1 MSAVLETIDND
12 MSEASTSSDLDIIV
26 VGSGPVGIYFINQ
39 LMQRLQDTST
49 ATIKVFGGEPWKPYN
64 RVRLTD
70 VLSGK
75 ATQGSLFESE
85 KLPDLPNITKYWNNP
100 IQEINRHER
109 YVIDSNGDKHS
120 YKKLVL
126 ALGSDARVPSI
137 KGTDLENVFT
147 FRNLDEAQALIGR
160 QVGSRKTVIIGGG
173 ILGIEAAKAMQRFN
187 TEVFCIEHST
197 RLMFSQLDDDAS
209 TYLEEY
215 LNEQNI
221 QTRINQRVLEITADD
236 FNQSKVSGVKLASG
250 EFIECD
256 TVIISTGIIPNVK
269 LARDS
274 GIRIGRGIRVDNQL
288 ETNIPSIYAI
298 GECAEHNDQIYGLAA
313 PGFEQASILAENLN
327 GGEAQYLGSTS
338 IAQLKVL
345 NFPVF
350 SMGETGDNVSSNKEY
365 IYSDPENKIYR
376 KLVIVNNRIKGVVAL
391 GEWTGRH
398 RIQDAIEN
406 KRHIWFWK
414 PPSFRSSGELWD
426 EEESDVINWPAE
438 AIVCNCMRVNRGQLS
453 SAINNGCEN
462 LEQLCNKTCAGTVCG
477 SCKPLLHQLVES
489 NEPMEAE
496 TGSKWLWGTSIVGAL
511 LLAIFFILPAFPFS
525 KSLESPFSLLDSLW
539 QTTFYKQVSGF
550 TLLGL
555 SVAALLISLRK
566 RVAKFTWGIFPYWR
580 IAHVILGFLT
590 LVVIF
595 LHTGFRL
602 GNELNFILATT
613 FSCLLL
619 VGIVASALIAKEHQL
634 TQQFSQRLLLRVRK
648 MSILTHILLFW
659 PIPALLGFH
668 ILKSY
673 YF

>member
-1 MSAVLETIDND
+1 
-12 MSEASTSSDLDIIV
+12 
-26 VGSGPVGIYFINQ
+26 
-39 LMQRLQDTST
+39 
-49 ATIKVFGGEPWKPYN
+49 
-64 RVRLTD
+64 
-70 VLSGK
+70 
-75 ATQGSLFESE
+75 
-85 KLPDLPNITKYWNNP
+85 
-100 IQEINRHER
+100 
-109 YVIDSNGDKHS
+109 
-120 YKKLVL
+120 
-126 ALGSDARVPSI
+126 
-137 KGTDLENVFT
+137 
-147 FRNLDEAQALIGR
+147 
-160 QVGSRKTVIIGGG
+160 
-173 ILGIEAAKAMQRFN
+173 
-187 TEVFCIEHST
+187 
-197 RLMFSQLDDDAS
+197 
-209 TYLEEY
+209 
-215 LNEQNI
+215 
-221 QTRINQRVLEITADD
+221 
-236 FNQSKVSGVKLASG
+236 
-250 EFIECD
+250 
-256 TVIISTGIIPNVK
+256 
-269 LARDS
+269 
-274 GIRIGRGIRVDNQL
+274 
-288 ETNIPSIYAI
+288 
-298 GECAEHNDQIYGLAA
+298 
-313 PGFEQASILAENLN
+313 
-327 GGEAQYLGSTS
+327 
-338 IAQLKVL
+338 
-345 NFPVF
+345 
-350 SMGETGDNVSSNKEY
+350 MGETGDNVS
-365 IYSDPENKIYR
+365 
-376 KLVIVNNRIKGVVAL
+376 
-391 GEWTGRH
+391 
-398 RIQDAIEN
+398 QDAIEN

-496 TGSKWLWGTSIVGAL
+496 TGSKWLWGTSI
-511 LLAIFFILPAFPFS
+511 
-525 KSLESPFSLLDSLW
+525 SLESPFSLLDSLW

-659 PIPALLGFH
+659 PIKKRFDEK
-668 ILKSY
+668 IKQ
-673 YF
+673 

>member
-250 EFIECD
+250 ESHL
-256 TVIISTGIIPNVK
+256 STQ
-269 LARDS
+269 LA
-274 GIRIGRGIRVDNQL
+274 NAQ
-288 ETNIPSIYAI
+288 NI
-298 GECAEHNDQIYGLAA
+298 
-313 PGFEQASILAENLN
+313 
-327 GGEAQYLGSTS
+327 
-338 IAQLKVL
+338 
-345 NFPVF
+345 
-350 SMGETGDNVSSNKEY
+350 M
-365 IYSDPENKIYR
+365 
-376 KLVIVNNRIKGVVAL
+376 IKYMV
-391 GEWTGRH
+391 
-398 RIQDAIEN
+398 
-406 KRHIWFWK
+406 
-414 PPSFRSSGELWD
+414 
-426 EEESDVINWPAE
+426 
-438 AIVCNCMRVNRGQLS
+438 
-453 SAINNGCEN
+453 
-462 LEQLCNKTCAGTVCG
+462 
-477 SCKPLLHQLVES
+477 
-489 NEPMEAE
+489 
-496 TGSKWLWGTSIVGAL
+496 
-511 LLAIFFILPAFPFS
+511 
-525 KSLESPFSLLDSLW
+525 
-539 QTTFYKQVSGF
+539 
-550 TLLGL
+550 
-555 SVAALLISLRK
+555 
-566 RVAKFTWGIFPYWR
+566 
-580 IAHVILGFLT
+580 
-590 LVVIF
+590 
-595 LHTGFRL
+595 
-602 GNELNFILATT
+602 
-613 FSCLLL
+613 
-619 VGIVASALIAKEHQL
+619 
-634 TQQFSQRLLLRVRK
+634 
-648 MSILTHILLFW
+648 
-659 PIPALLGFH
+659 
-668 ILKSY
+668 
-673 YF
+673 